1 LNEFASSIRD
11 AGPLEGVRP
20 LTEREMF
27 DDLAVTKQE
36 PIGKS
41 SATPFGR
48 VFQANPSMEVY
59 NNLIFIHQVSLGLAS
74 AFRPS
79 PSSFLEVLLHFPN
92 TAIGASCWKAF
103 GLNAHDFRIKIVSDG
118 HHIIAID
125 CSEKLLER
133 VSCGF
138 HGSDYSNAKYR
149 TKPHFSETLSTFG
162 RRESTQICQWP
173 LTAIYLLFA

>member
-11 AGPLEGVRP
+11 TGPLEGVRT

-27 DDLAVTKQE
+27 DDLAIAKQE

-41 SATPFGR
+41 SASPFGR

-59 NNLIFIHQVSLGLAS
+59 NNFISIDPVSLGLAS

-92 TAIGASCWKAF
+92 TTIGASGWKAV
-103 GLNAHDFRIKIVSDG
+103 GLNAHDRRIEIVSDR

-133 VSCGF
+133 FSCGF
-138 HGSDYSNAKYR
+138 HGSDYSNAEYR
-149 TKPHFSETLSTFG
+149 TKLH
-162 RRESTQICQWP
+162 
-173 LTAIYLLFA
+173 